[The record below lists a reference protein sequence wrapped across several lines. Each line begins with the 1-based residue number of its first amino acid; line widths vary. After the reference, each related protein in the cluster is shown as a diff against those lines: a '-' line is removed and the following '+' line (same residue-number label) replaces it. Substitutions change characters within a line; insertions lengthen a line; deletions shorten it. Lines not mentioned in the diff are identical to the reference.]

1 MSAEKQVPVRRY
13 LRLWAE
19 LLALSWRLHPA
30 MTAGLLAIY
39 AGQAVVV
46 AASALALRMAVNGV
60 IESDPTAAITGAV
73 TAAAV
78 FALGTYLGSFD
89 MGLRIML
96 VERVGLVHVQHR
108 LHADLVGLPGMDH
121 LDRPDVLDRVTTL
134 RGAAW
139 QLLFGMWGAVA
150 ACLNVIRLAVLVALL
165 ATASPW
171 LIALLPFAGATLWAD
186 RRGQRGVNAA
196 ETRTAEDFRLQRHLF
211 RLATDPGTSKELR
224 VARAG
229 DEIVDRQQAAW
240 NEVARVRLRARVRAA
255 GWQLAGWTLFTASFL
270 AGLALVVAQAATGTG
285 TVGDVVLAIT
295 VALTLRQSVQD
306 TLRDVND
313 SLASGRVI
321 EPYLWLRDH
330 VAAARAGH
338 GTRAVPA
345 TLRHGIT
352 FDRVCFTYPGAGRPS
367 IADLSCHIPAG
378 SVVAIVGEYGSGKT
392 TLVKLLCKFYSPDSG
407 TVEIDDANLDDLP
420 ADEWRRRTS
429 AAFQDFG
436 RFQTTFA
443 TTVGLGD
450 LPHIDDRARIGEAVR
465 AADAETLLDR
475 LPDGLDT
482 QLGSSFGG
490 VNLSEG
496 QWQKTALARASM
508 RPAPLLFVL
517 DEPTASLDAPSEHA
531 IFTRYMARAREL
543 AARTGAVTVVVSHR
557 FSTVAD
563 ADQILVLDNGKLV
576 QAGPHDEL
584 LASGGRYADLY
595 RTQADAYTG
604 AEQGHDAAAR

>member
-1 MSAEKQVPVRRY
+1 MSAEKPVAVRRY
-13 LRLWAE
+13 VRLWAE

-30 MTAGLLAIY
+30 MTAGLLAVY
-39 AGQAVVV
+39 TGQAVVV

-60 IESDPTAAITGAV
+60 IEADRTAAIAGAAI
-73 TAAAV
+73 AAAV
-78 FALGTYLGSFD
+78 FAAGTYLGGLNS
-89 MGLRIML
+89 GLRIML

-108 LHADLVGLPGMDH
+108 LHEDLVGLPGMDH

-139 QLLFGMWGAVA
+139 QLMFGMWGAVA
-150 ACLNVIRLAVLVALL
+150 ACFNVIRLAVLVALL

-171 LIALLPFAGATLWAD
+171 LIALLPFAAATLWAD
-186 RRGQRGVNAA
+186 RRGQQGVNTA

-211 RLATDPGTSKELR
+211 RLATSPETSKELR

-229 DEIVDRQQAAW
+229 DEVVDRQRSAW

-255 GWQLAGWTLFTASFL
+255 GWQLAGWTLFTACFL
-270 AGLALVVAQAATGTG
+270 AGLALVVGQAAAGTS

-313 SLASGRVI
+313 SMASGRVI

-330 VAAARAGH
+330 VAGARTEP
-338 GTRAVPA
+338 GTHPVPT

-352 FDRVCFTYPGAGRPS
+352 FDRVGFTYPGADRPTL
-367 IADLSCHIPAG
+367 AGVSCHLPAG

-392 TLVKLLCKFYSPDSG
+392 TLVKLLCRFYSPATG
-407 TVEIDDANLDDLP
+407 TITIDGTNLDDLP
-420 ADEWRRRTS
+420 ADEWRLRTS

-436 RFQTTFA
+436 RFETTFA

-465 AADAETLLDR
+465 AADAEILLDR
-475 LPDGLDT
+475 LPDGMDT
-482 QLGSSFGG
+482 ELGAKFGG

-496 QWQKTALARASM
+496 QWQKTALARSSM

-563 ADQILVLDNGKLV
+563 ADQILVLDNGELV

-595 RTQADAYTG
+595 RTQADAYAGTD
-604 AEQGHDAAAR
+604 QG